1 MRFYQF
7 MGCIAA
13 FLIAAWAFVITL
25 FMFTFGL
32 VPVSF
37 TVVLAHA
44 LVLGLPIFLIFRWK
58 RWVNPITCNLLG
70 FLAAAASGVV
80 PRWPSTATN
89 LALRTNARV
98 GGVQTYIDGVP
109 TAAAWLDFARDLI
122 FLGVFGGTAGIVFFA
137 ILFVTGALAP
147 ADKGADRSQRRLATS
162 LGVIAVLITGTL
174 VAIPDAVWGR
184 LPEFN
189 VDRTCHN
196 TLRDD
201 RNWFPSQVQMRLEIT
216 DEEGLKLKRAMEEF
230 AATHKMSFRDN
241 VPGIRLIS
249 LCNDRGVTIKLH
261 DLRHIAVIERQPDS
275 GWQQTTKE
283 LIDRIETMWPGKL
296 RFADGK
302 RGEMPRPR
310 GTAMTSAFEANDR
323 SRQAFFACSTRAMI
337 GTSYAV

>member
-1 MRFYQF
+1 M
-7 MGCIAA
+7 
-13 FLIAAWAFVITL
+13 
-25 FMFTFGL
+25 
-32 VPVSF
+32 
-37 TVVLAHA
+37 
-44 LVLGLPIFLIFRWK
+44 
-58 RWVNPITCNLLG
+58 
-70 FLAAAASGVV
+70 
-80 PRWPSTATN
+80 
-89 LALRTNARV
+89 
-98 GGVQTYIDGVP
+98 QTYIDGVP

-283 LIDRIETMWPGKL
+283 LIDRVQTMWPGKL

-302 RGEMPRPR
+302 RGEMPRPK
-310 GTAMTSAFEANDR
+310 EL
-323 SRQAFFACSTRAMI
+323 Q
-337 GTSYAV
+337 